1 MSEASD
7 EIFTF
12 TTDRPMRP
20 DDYAHLD
27 FGPLIHGIRW
37 RRCAVC
43 RQRVWETKRGKLSRH
58 MPKPDRE
65 GEDPIAAS
73 SFEARGPRCEG
84 SGS

>member
-1 MSEASD
+1 MSEPGDFDPDFEASLTALQRLKG
-7 EIFTF
+7 I
-12 TTDRPMRP
+12 R
-20 DDYAHLD
+20 LK
-27 FGPLIHGIRW
+27 GIRW

-84 SGS
+84 S

>member
-1 MSEASD
+1 MSEPGDFDPDFEASLAALQ
-7 EIFTF
+7 
-12 TTDRPMRP
+12 R
-20 DDYAHLD
+20 LK
-27 FGPLIHGIRW
+27 GIRR

-84 SGS
+84 S

>member
-1 MSEASD
+1 MIEV
-7 EIFTF
+7 
-12 TTDRPMRP
+12 
-20 DDYAHLD
+20 
-27 FGPLIHGIRW
+27 GPIIQGIRW